1 MRTQKRFFAVGII
14 AVLAVSAQVT
24 LFGLMSAS
32 AATVKNGD
40 PCSPVGAT
48 FKQTGVVFV
57 CEKSGDAG
65 VWKSKKKPTATK
77 SAEVSFIM
85 PKVVGMNLQLAQD
98 LLQSKGSFI
107 LDQEDF
113 KGLSRLQV
121 LDSNWRICKQSP
133 PAGKKV
139 VTSTL
144 VTLWSVKLTEKC

>member
-133 PAGKKV
+133 SAGKKV

>member
-1 MRTQKRFFAVGII
+1 VGII
-14 AVLAVSAQVT
+14 AVLALSAQVT
-24 LFGLMSAS
+24 LFGLMPAS
-32 AATVKNGD
+32 DATVKNGD

-48 FKQTGVVFV
+48 FKQSGVVFV

-133 PAGKKV
+133 SAGKKV

>member
-1 MRTQKRFFAVGII
+1 MSSQKRFLAVGII
-14 AVLAVSAQVT
+14 SVLAVSAQAT
-24 LFGLMSAS
+24 FFGLNPAN
-32 AATVKNGD
+32 AATIKNGD

-48 FKQTGVVFV
+48 FKQSGVMYV

-65 VWKSKKKPTATK
+65 VWKSKKKPTTTK
-77 SAEVSFIM
+77 SPEASFIM

-121 LDSNWRICKQSP
+121 LDSNWKVCKQSP
-133 PAGKKV
+133 SAGKKV

-144 VTLWSVKLTEKC
+144 VTLSSVKLTEKC

>member
-1 MRTQKRFFAVGII
+1 MRTGKRFFAVGII
-14 AVLAVSAQVT
+14 AVLAVSGQVT
-24 LFGLMSAS
+24 LFGLMPAS

-77 SAEVSFIM
+77 SPEVSFIM

-133 PAGKKV
+133 SAGKKV

>member
-1 MRTQKRFFAVGII
+1 
-14 AVLAVSAQVT
+14 LALSAQVT
-24 LFGLMSAS
+24 LFGLMPAS
-32 AATVKNGD
+32 AVTVKNGD

-48 FKQTGVVFV
+48 FKQSGVVFA

-121 LDSNWRICKQSP
+121 LDSNWKICKQSP
-133 PAGKKV
+133 SAGKKV

>member
-1 MRTQKRFFAVGII
+1 MA
-14 AVLAVSAQVT
+14 LSAQVT
-24 LFGLMSAS
+24 LFGLMPAS

-40 PCSPVGAT
+40 PCSPVGAN
-48 FKQTGVVFV
+48 FKQSDVTFV
-57 CEKSGDAG
+57 CTKSGDAG

-77 SAEVSFIM
+77 SAEASFKM

-121 LDSNWRICKQSP
+121 LDSNWKICKQSP
-133 PAGKKV
+133 SAGKKV

>member
-1 MRTQKRFFAVGII
+1 MRTRKRFFAVGII
-14 AVLAVSAQVT
+14 AVLALSAQVT
-24 LFGLMSAS
+24 LFGLMPAS
-32 AATVKNGD
+32 DATVKNGD

-48 FKQTGVVFV
+48 FKQSGVVFV

-133 PAGKKV
+133 SAGKKV